1 MCSMCLIDKKNVEI
15 IKDASVFKVSA
26 KNDSQKAIVFTKSKN
41 S

>member
-1 MCSMCLIDKKNVEI
+1 MCLIDKKNVEI

-26 KNDSQKAIVFTKSKN
+26 KINIRRAIVFTKSKN